1 MANFTIR
8 WAAKEASKQ
17 VAGIRFMVDYR
28 DIEDDNEELGGQY
41 PPNIPLF
48 LPHSG
53 DSREPN

>member
-1 MANFTIR
+1 LQ
-8 WAAKEASKQ
+8 EL
-17 VAGIRFMVDYR
+17 RFMGDYR
-28 DIEDDNEELGGQY
+28 DIEDDNEVLGGQY